1 MGKRL
6 CQHLVLLIVGLVLVA
21 CQSSEEIRS
30 SAIERGQAGEQVDR
44 ICFTRQIDSWQR
56 LDERSIVVRRGMND
70 YYRLELMGAC
80 DPRDAFVAIQLES
93 RSGMCLSQ
101 GDRVRFDRDR
111 SGLSC
116 SIRRIHEW
124 IPAEEEADDE
134 MVIGP

>member
-1 MGKRL
+1 MEKRL
-6 CQHLVLLIVGLVLVA
+6 CQGLVLLILGLVMVA
-21 CQSSEEIRS
+21 CQSSDETRS

-56 LDERSIVVRRGMND
+56 LDDRSIVVRRGMNE

-93 RSGMCLSQ
+93 RSGICLSQ

-111 SGLSC
+111 AGLSC

-124 IPAEEEADDE
+124 IPAGDDE
-134 MVIGP
+134 DDDVVIGP